1 MWNNI
6 TSGNSE
12 YYYIDR
18 RMWDATTATSTFRYT
33 TTSNMDTSKYINWDM
48 PIEYTDPTE
57 MDIDKDGEVA
67 MDKFLDDLCGPST

>member
-1 MWNNI
+1 MYNNI
-6 TSGNSE
+6 TSGNSG
-12 YYYIDR
+12 YYYIDPW
-18 RMWDATTATSTFRYT
+18 MWNATTATSTFRYT
-33 TTSNMDTSKYINWDM
+33 TTQNMDTSKYWNM